1 MRADAMVPT
10 ESEFSPLDP
19 IAAVVEQPPP
29 LAASPDVALRPER
42 LGRLLIFAAVAGLL
56 AGVASEFI
64 CERIISSY
72 NSDLNPPLTLIPR
85 PEDMRRW
92 KEARVYTATFTFAT
106 LGGLLGLALGI
117 AGGLA
122 RRSVVASSL
131 AATLGL
137 VFGSV
142 SVGFLSLALV
152 TYFYKLFDPISSDLV
167 LPLLTHSAI
176 WSTVGAIAGLAF
188 GLGIGGRGRWIVTLG
203 GGLAGAVM
211 ATVIYE
217 IVGAIAFASSK
228 TEMPL
233 SASVA
238 TRALALLLVAS
249 LSSVGAVL
257 ALHQPTKKKGKTAV
271 PS

>member
-1 MRADAMVPT
+1 MVPPDPDP
-10 ESEFSPLDP
+10 SGLDP
-19 IAAVVEQPPP
+19 TSAVADETASRPLSARLEPPP
-29 LAASPDVALRPER
+29 ER
-42 LGRLLIFAAVAGLL
+42 IGRLLIFATVAGLV
-56 AGVASEFI
+56 AGVASELI
-64 CERIISSY
+64 GERILNSY
-72 NSDLNPPLTLIPR
+72 KSNLLPPLEINPSA
-85 PEDMRRW
+85 ENVRRW
-92 KEARVYTATFTFAT
+92 KDARVYTATFTFAT

-152 TYFYKLFDPISSDLV
+152 TYFYKLFDPNSGDLV

-188 GLGIGGRGRWIVTLG
+188 GLGIGGRGRWTVTLG
-203 GGLAGAVM
+203 GGLAGAVA

-257 ALHQPTKKKGKTAV
+257 ALHQATRKKGKTPV

>member
-1 MRADAMVPT
+1 MVPPDPGSSQSDPT
-10 ESEFSPLDP
+10 VAAAADESAFRP
-19 IAAVVEQPPP
+19 AARELTLPVE
-29 LAASPDVALRPER
+29 RI
-42 LGRLLIFAAVAGLL
+42 GRLLIFAAAAGLL
-56 AGVASEFI
+56 AGLASEFI

-72 NSDLNPPLTLIPR
+72 NTELNPPLTLIPR

-152 TYFYKLFDPISSDLV
+152 TYFYKLFDPISGDLV

-188 GLGIGGRGRWIVTLG
+188 GLGIGGRGRWKATLV
-203 GGLAGAVM
+203 GGLAGALA
-211 ATVIYE
+211 ATVVYE
-217 IVGAIAFASSK
+217 LLGAVVFASSK

-233 SASVA
+233 SSSPT
-238 TRALALLLVAS
+238 TRAMALMLVAS

-257 ALHQPTKKKGKTAV
+257 ALRQPPRREAKTAV